1 MALDLDMLRKPNSRK
16 KGLKILVYGPTGVGK
31 TVFGLSFPE
40 IIAMDSEDGYAW
52 YEGTERAKNLLGG
65 LKILVY
71 GPTGVGKTVFGLSF
85 PEIIAMDSEDGY
97 AWYEGTERA
106 KNLLGIVDSQ
116 SFDDLANL
124 IDELDENVD
133 DFKTLIIDSET
144 KIYENIQEALQEVE
158 ESRAI
163 RKGKDVLDAN
173 LSVRSWGKIKQLS
186 SRLQNLKLKLASQG
200 INIVSIAQA
209 SDVMK
214 DAGGGVRVKTG
225 EKPDMAKKA
234 PFDYDVVLRLFTR
247 DNKYFG
253 VVEKDRTDTY
263 ARGVRVKTG
272 EKPDMAKKAPFDY
285 DVVLRLFTRDN
296 KYFGVVEKDR
306 TDTYARGAE
315 IENPSY
321 ANWAKRLEA
330 DDNKGNV
337 IVKDFSKDKKKA
349 KVAYEESIT
358 SEMPFEDQVA
368 DFLSLLE
375 GQDKKQEFATKVKEM
390 TGSKTLSALTK
401 EQQNKVIK
409 YMNEQKVK
417 ILDETPVAA

>member
-16 KGLKILVYGPTGVGK
+16 K
-31 TVFGLSFPE
+31 
-40 IIAMDSEDGYAW
+40 
-52 YEGTERAKNLLGG
+52 G

-133 DFKTLIIDSET
+133 DFKT
-144 KIYENIQEALQEVE
+144 
-158 ESRAI
+158 I

-173 LSVRSWGKIKQLS
+173 LSVRSWVKIKQLA

-263 ARGVRVKTG
+263 ARG
-272 EKPDMAKKAPFDY
+272 
-285 DVVLRLFTRDN
+285 
-296 KYFGVVEKDR
+296 
-306 TDTYARGAE
+306 AE

-321 ANWAKRLEA
+321 VNWAKRLEA

-375 GQDKKQEFATKVKEM
+375 GKDKKQEFATKVKEM